1 MDKQSLS
8 KRVDVIRH
16 INSLPKKK
24 KFLYVKN
31 CEDECV
37 HVICEALFNLLKGQY
52 KLDSKKKY
60 NLKQRLRPIRGEIR
74 QLSDHKVAIST
85 KKRLLSDPQV
95 GGGVFNFLVSTALPA
110 LLSLI

>member
-8 KRVDVIRH
+8 KRVDVIRY
-16 INSLPKKK
+16 INSLPRKEKFVFVKK
-24 KFLYVKN
+24 
-31 CEDECV
+31 CDDEHI
-37 HVICEALFNLLKGQY
+37 HVICEALYNLLNNQY
-52 KLDSKKKY
+52 KLDSEKKK
-60 NLKQRLRPIRGEIR
+60 NLKQRLKPIRCEIR
-74 QLSDHKVAIST
+74 QLSDHKVAVST